1 MQSSI
6 GLYYR
11 QFTDRTRGQHK
22 RAWWS
27 RWTSSVQVSPTGLR
41 MLKVKTPIRVGSGLL
56 GLSSCVS
63 ILIATPFESHLLHSV
78 TQTDII
84 CTHTP
89 LYSFLFCHLLLW
101 HANAPN
107 ENKYIL
113 LLSPNRQQGGTF
125 FTVTAYLNNLATE
138 KNVIIIDRVSRTQS
152 LQWNNTAESCT
163 LIPEE
168 AECVLPSIRL
178 TVTAVETSCP
188 VCDTFDDSAGPT
200 CCIRSQW
207 HKEEVLLSIFEVTG
221 DGFKNTK
228 PLSSLQKVRTTF
240 TFNRQKTHKKQEE
253 TSKMKSYCS
262 PRNLT

>member
-1 MQSSI
+1 MQQDLTSVTPNCAIAIVVCRGCSIKMNATYDAKFYWPLLQTVYRQDTWTTQTSVMQSMDFERP
-6 GLYYR
+6 GEP
-11 QFTDRTRGQHK
+11 DRP
-22 RAWWS
+22 AY
-27 RWTSSVQVSPTGLR
+27 

-78 TQTDII
+78 THTDII

-152 LQWNNTAESCT
+152 LQ
-163 LIPEE
+163 
-168 AECVLPSIRL
+168 
-178 TVTAVETSCP
+178 
-188 VCDTFDDSAGPT
+188 
-200 CCIRSQW
+200 
-207 HKEEVLLSIFEVTG
+207 
-221 DGFKNTK
+221 
-228 PLSSLQKVRTTF
+228 
-240 TFNRQKTHKKQEE
+240 
-253 TSKMKSYCS
+253 
-262 PRNLT
+262 